1 VAELFKDTK
10 DPMVDELKNMKE
22 YFDSI
27 TMIDPI
33 TSIDLVDTG
42 ISLLIASEIHGGDED
57 TPTLAQI
64 KEQRLNITQGV
75 VEEINAVELEA
86 NSELTD
92 CERANLAFGLI
103 SLTDI
108 YTSLTSKDLDLLSSI
123 YLKSHNLPAM
133 IHATNNLMWV
143 CKLKE
148 FEDEVL
154 CSMTYTENITRDEE
168 TFKQFQEL
176 ISDINTTEEL
186 EKAMK
191 FVTEHVKIISIVIT
205 DKDSRYSPLMLGT
218 PSIIDFDV
226 ETV

>member
-1 VAELFKDTK
+1 
-10 DPMVDELKNMKE
+10 
-22 YFDSI
+22 
-27 TMIDPI
+27 
-33 TSIDLVDTG
+33 
-42 ISLLIASEIHGGDED
+42 
-57 TPTLAQI
+57 
-64 KEQRLNITQGV
+64 
-75 VEEINAVELEA
+75 
-86 NSELTD
+86 
-92 CERANLAFGLI
+92 
-103 SLTDI
+103 
-108 YTSLTSKDLDLLSSI
+108 
-123 YLKSHNLPAM
+123 
-133 IHATNNLMWV
+133 V